1 MLATRT
7 PLQDG
12 FTVIKK
18 AIDKVG
24 DAAAV
29 PRCTVQY
36 FGHAWLL
43 HRSMQ
48 RRVRAMNLTLEA
60 AKRLRQRI
68 DEVALVLG
76 EFVLEVPAHAQQHD
90 VQSKSQPLDCQ

>member
-1 MLATRT
+1 LTMLATRT

-18 AIDKVG
+18 AIDIVG

-36 FGHAWLL
+36 FGPTWLL
-43 HRSMQ
+43 HRSMKRRPEHQSDFVDALPLRFVASRVKFIARTLHFRETATSQ
-48 RRVRAMNLTLEA
+48 REP
-60 AKRLRQRI
+60 RLKNYSI
-68 DEVALVLG
+68 T
-76 EFVLEVPAHAQQHD
+76 
-90 VQSKSQPLDCQ
+90 